1 MSGSEPTGAAT
12 RARASIPAMVLIAP
26 IRFYQ
31 RFISPYTPPS
41 CRYYPSCSSY
51 AITAL
56 RTRGAVVGTALTV
69 WRLLR
74 CNPWSAGGVDH
85 VPLTGWPHRERDAPA
100 GSSRSVPHADGADPS
115 HPADVGQVESL
126 VGADIDLT
134 HPAPDCTSDAPPSV
148 AVHPTIG
155 RSAA

>member
-1 MSGSEPTGAAT
+1 MSALEPRAGAAT
-12 RARASIPAMVLIAP
+12 VRASLPALVLIAP

-31 RFISPYTPPS
+31 RFISRYTPPS
-41 CRYYPSCSSY
+41 CRYYPCCSSY

-74 CNPWSAGGVDH
+74 CNPWSEGGVDH

-100 GSSRSVPHADGADPS
+100 GSSTSVPHGAGQDPS
-115 HPADVGQVESL
+115 RPADVGQVESIL
-126 VGADIDLT
+126 DAGIDHT
-134 HPAPDCTSDAPPSV
+134 HPVPDCSSDAPPSM
-148 AVHPTIG
+148 AGHPTIG